1 MEQARRVSQDQVRLD
16 GADRPRVAAKSA
28 KTGIEDTVR
37 LALVSSREAPS
48 SPDVKI
54 AAAIDL
60 VRRAATAVR
69 AREDRAEQIE
79 GHAEAFGRRAHD
91 EMKTAQ
97 ARAESAEARA
107 QAAEKRADEAED
119 RLRDSEEWVMRLCAV
134 LEEEFPEGLSAARA
148 SR

>member
-1 MEQARRVSQDQVRLD
+1 MEQARRMSQDQVRLD
-16 GADRPRVAAKSA
+16 GVERPRVAPKAP
-28 KTGIEDTVR
+28 KTGIEDAVR
-37 LALVSSREAPS
+37 LALVSNREPPS

-97 ARAESAEARA
+97 ARAEAAEARA
-107 QAAEKRADEAED
+107 HAAEKRAEEADD
-119 RLRDSEEWVMRLCAV
+119 RLRQSEEWVMRLCAV